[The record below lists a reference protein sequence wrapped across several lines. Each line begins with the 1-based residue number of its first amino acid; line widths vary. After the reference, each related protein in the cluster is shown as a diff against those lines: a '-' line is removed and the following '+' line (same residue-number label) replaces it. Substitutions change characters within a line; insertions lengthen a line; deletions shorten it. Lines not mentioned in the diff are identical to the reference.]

1 MLENCHHW
9 EGQVVDGRFP
19 LMQYLGGGERSA
31 VFATVTA
38 DKTAPTAAIKLVPAD
53 PDDAAD
59 QVARWEAAARLSHRH
74 LIRLFQA
81 GCCQLGEAEL
91 LYVVMER
98 ADEDLSQVL
107 PQRALSAAEVVD
119 LLEPALD
126 ALSYV
131 HARGLVHGHV
141 RPSNLLATGHELKLS
156 SDRIGPAGES
166 RRHPGELD
174 VYDAPETGG
183 AGIAPAAD
191 IWSLGVTLVEAL
203 TQRPSA
209 RPPELPP
216 PFRDILRGCLER
228 DAGRRWT
235 VAQIQARLRPAGAQR
250 GTRWRYGAIAAA
262 VIVGAAIVAGPNLVH
277 RQRLQSASEAGQP
290 PAAVAAPS
298 VEASQPERTPAA
310 AAPVPSPPA
319 EQARASGGV
328 LHQVL
333 PDLLPRAQN
342 SIRGK
347 VKVSVKIHVDP
358 SGRVADAELA
368 SRGPSRY
375 FAGKALEAAREW
387 TFTPPVP
394 REWLLHFEFD
404 RGGTKVRPVPVGR

>member
-1 MLENCHHW
+1 MLENRKEW

-38 DKTAPTAAIKLVPAD
+38 DETVTTAAIKLVEAN

-59 QVARWEAAARLSHRH
+59 QVARWEATAGLSHGH

-81 GCCQLGEAEL
+81 GRCRLGDAEL
-91 LYVVMER
+91 IYVVMER

-107 PQRALSAAEVVD
+107 PQRGLSSAEVVEV
-119 LLEPALD
+119 LEPALD
-126 ALSYV
+126 ALAYV
-131 HARGLVHGHV
+131 HAQGLVHGRV
-141 RPSNLLATGHELKLS
+141 RPSNLLAAGHELKLS
-156 SDRIGPAGES
+156 SDRLGPAGES
-166 RRHPGELD
+166 RRHPEERD

-183 AGIAPAAD
+183 AGIAAAAD

-216 PFRDILRGCLER
+216 PFREIVRGCLER
-228 DAGRRWT
+228 DPGRRWT
-235 VAQIQARLRPAGAQR
+235 VAQIQARLRPAGMPR
-250 GTRWRYGAIAAA
+250 RTRWRYGAIAAA
-262 VIVGAAIVAGPNLVH
+262 LIVAAAIVAGP
-277 RQRLQSASEAGQP
+277 RLIRREQPQSTTEAVQP

-298 VEASQPERTPAA
+298 AEASRPEQT
-310 AAPVPSPPA
+310 PPA
-319 EQARASGGV
+319 EEAKAPAPVRAAGGV
-328 LHQVL
+328 LHKVL

-342 SIRGK
+342 SIQGK

-394 REWLLHFEFD
+394 HEWLLHFEFD
-404 RGGTKVRPVPVGR
+404 RSGTKVHPEPVVR